1 MTTDTEMRDYYD
13 VLGVART
20 ATADDLKKAYRRLAM
35 QHHPDRN
42 PGDKEAEDK
51 FKEAAEAY
59 EVLSDPEKRA
69 RYDRFGR
76 AGVSGA
82 AGAGRP
88 GAGAGFRDIS
98 DIFAA
103 FSDIFGA
110 DVREGDP
117 FAARSGRRRGRGRQG
132 SDLRVRLA
140 LSLEEVAD
148 GVERQIKVRK
158 YVACEQCDGSG
169 AEGGEGG
176 FETCPTCRGSGE
188 FRQVTNSF
196 FGQFVNVQPCPQ
208 CQGEGRVVVR
218 PCGGCEG
225 EGRLRG
231 EETISV
237 DVPAGVVDGHYLQ
250 IRGGGNAGQR
260 GGPPGALRV
269 EIDEQQHPHF
279 TRDGLDVVYDLRL
292 SFPDAA
298 LGAEVEVPT
307 LRGRAKLQIDPGIQ
321 SGRVL
326 RMRGRGLPE
335 VGGGHRGD
343 QLVQVHVWTPR
354 TLSAEQREILERLR
368 EEESF
373 KPLEGPDTDERRS
386 FFSRVRDAFREGKEG

>member
-1 MTTDTEMRDYYD
+1 MTTDTAMRDYYD

-20 ATADDLKKAYRRLAM
+20 APADEIKKAYRRLAM

-42 PGDKEAEDK
+42 PGDREAEEK

-82 AGAGRP
+82 AGAGGRP
-88 GAGAGFRDIS
+88 GAGPGFRDIS

-103 FSDIFGA
+103 FSDIFGG
-110 DVREGDP
+110 DVRDADP
-117 FAARSGRRRGRGRQG
+117 FSGRGAGGRRRGRGRPG

-140 LSLEEVAD
+140 LSLEEVAE
-148 GVERQIKVRK
+148 GVERQLKVRK
-158 YVACEQCDGSG
+158 YVACTVCDGSG
-169 AEGGEGG
+169 AEGGEAG
-176 FETCPTCRGSGE
+176 FEACPTCRGTGE

-218 PCGGCEG
+218 PCTTCEG
-225 EGRLRG
+225 EGRTRG
-231 EETISV
+231 EETITIE
-237 DVPAGVVDGHYLQ
+237 VPPGVADGHYLQ

-269 EIDEQQHPHF
+269 EIEEQPHPHF
-279 TRDGLDVVYDLRL
+279 TREGLDIVHELRL

-298 LGAEVEVPT
+298 LGTEVEVPT
-307 LRGRAKLQIDPGIQ
+307 LKGRAKLQIDPGIQ

-335 VGGGHRGD
+335 VGGTRRGD
-343 QLVQVHVWTPR
+343 ELVQVSVWTPKD
-354 TLSAEQREILERLR
+354 LSAEHRELLEKRR
-368 EEESF
+368 DDPAFRPDEGAEAEE
-373 KPLEGPDTDERRS
+373 KRS
-386 FFSRVRDAFREGKEG
+386 FFSRVRDAFREG

>member
-1 MTTDTEMRDYYD
+1 MTTETAMRDYYD

-20 ATADDLKKAYRRLAM
+20 ATADEIKKAYRRLAM

-42 PGDKEAEDK
+42 PGDLAAEEK

-69 RYDRFGR
+69 RYDRFGK

-82 AGAGRP
+82 AGGYP
-88 GAGAGFRDIS
+88 GGGAGFRDIS

-110 DVREGDP
+110 DVRDADP
-117 FAARSGRRRGRGRQG
+117 FGRAGRRRGRGRPG

-140 LSLEEVAD
+140 LTLEEISE

-158 YVACEQCDGSG
+158 YVACSVCEGSG
-169 AEGGEGG
+169 AEGGEAG
-176 FETCPTCRGSGE
+176 FETCRSCRGSGE
-188 FRQVTNSF
+188 FRQVSNSF

-218 PCGGCEG
+218 PCASCQG

-269 EIDEQQHPHF
+269 EIDEQPHPHF
-279 TRDGLDVVYDLRL
+279 SREGLDVVHELRL

-335 VGGGHRGD
+335 VGGGRRGD
-343 QLVQVHVWTPR
+343 QLVHVQVWTPR
-354 TLSAEQREILERLR
+354 ALTPEHRELLERLR
-368 EEESF
+368 EDEAF
-373 KPLEGPDTDERRS
+373 RPQDGPDTEERRS
-386 FFSRVRDAFREGKEG
+386 FFSRVRDAFKEGKEG

>member
-1 MTTDTEMRDYYD
+1 MPTETAMRDYYD
-13 VLGVART
+13 VLGVPRT
-20 ATADDLKKAYRRLAM
+20 ATADDVKKAYRRLAM
-35 QHHPDRN
+35 QYHPDRN
-42 PGDKEAEDK
+42 PGDREAEDR

-69 RYDRFGR
+69 RYDRFGK

-82 AGAGRP
+82 GGHAGT
-88 GAGAGFRDIS
+88 GFRDIS

-110 DVREGDP
+110 DMRDADP
-117 FAARSGRRRGRGRQG
+117 FGARSGRRRGRGRQG

-140 LSLEEVAD
+140 LSLEEIAE
-148 GVERQIKVRK
+148 GVQRQIKVRK
-158 YVACEQCDGSG
+158 YVACSACEGSG
-169 AEGGEGG
+169 AEGGEAG

-208 CQGEGRVVVR
+208 CQGEGRVVVK
-218 PCGGCEG
+218 PCTECNG
-225 EGRLRG
+225 EGRMRG

-260 GGPPGALRV
+260 GGPAGVLRV
-269 EIDEQQHPHF
+269 EIDEQPHPHF
-279 TRDGLDVVYDLRL
+279 TREGLDVVHDLHL

-321 SGRVL
+321 GGRVL
-326 RMRGRGLPE
+326 RMRGRGLPD
-335 VGGGHRGD
+335 VGGGRRGD
-343 QLVQVHVWTPR
+343 QLVHVRVFTPR
-354 TLSAEQREILERLR
+354 DLSTEHREMLERLR
-368 EEESF
+368 DDPAFRPEA
-373 KPLEGPDTDERRS
+373 GPETDERRS
-386 FFSRVRDAFREGKEG
+386 FFSRVRDAFREGREG

>member
-1 MTTDTEMRDYYD
+1 MTTDTAMRDYYE

-20 ATADDLKKAYRRLAM
+20 ATADEVKKAYRRLAM

-42 PGDKEAEDK
+42 PGDQQAEDR

-82 AGAGRP
+82 GAHAGPAP
-88 GAGAGFRDIS
+88 GFRDIS

-103 FSDIFGA
+103 FSDIFGGDMRDA
-110 DVREGDP
+110 DP
-117 FAARSGRRRGRGRQG
+117 FGGRAGRRGRGRPG

-140 LSLEEVAD
+140 LTLEEIAE

-158 YVACEQCDGSG
+158 YVACDVCEGSG
-169 AEGGEGG
+169 AEGAEAG

-218 PCGGCEG
+218 PCASCQG

-237 DVPAGVVDGHYLQ
+237 DVPSGVVDGHYLQ
-250 IRGGGNAGQR
+250 VRAGGNAGQR

-269 EIDEQQHPHF
+269 EIDEQPHAEF
-279 TRDGLDVVYDLRL
+279 TREGLDVVYDLRL

-307 LRGRAKLQIDPGIQ
+307 LRGRARLQIDAGIQ

-335 VGGGHRGD
+335 VGGGRRGD
-343 QLVQVHVWTPR
+343 QLVHVHVWTPR
-354 TLSAEQREILERLR
+354 TLTPENREIMERLR
-368 EEESF
+368 DDDAFRPE
-373 KPLEGPDTDERRS
+373 EGPETEERRS
-386 FFSRVRDAFREGKEG
+386 IFSRMRDAFREGKEG

>member
-1 MTTDTEMRDYYD
+1 MRDYYD

-42 PGDKEAEDK
+42 PGDKEAEDR

-76 AGVSGA
+76 AGVAGA

-88 GAGAGFRDIS
+88 GAGPGFRDIS

-110 DVREGDP
+110 DVRDGDP
-117 FAARSGRRRGRGRQG
+117 FTGRAGRRRGRGRQG

-140 LSLEEVAD
+140 LTLEEIAD

-158 YVACEQCDGSG
+158 YVACEVCEGSG
-169 AEGGEGG
+169 AEGGEAG

-218 PCGGCEG
+218 PCGDCEG

-231 EETISV
+231 EETITV

-269 EIDEQQHPHF
+269 EIDEQAHTHF

-354 TLSAEQREILERLR
+354 TLTAEHREVLERLR
-368 EEESF
+368 EDEAFAPHPGADSE
-373 KPLEGPDTDERRS
+373 ERRS